1 MAVTNVSYELIIS
14 TDLRDSGGHSTKIV
28 KLNSFT
34 GTYETGGIVLQPE
47 WFGFTNLVSIVTQ
60 PTSAY
65 PLSGAGEPW
74 TLIGFNH
81 VIKVDQGIANG
92 GSANGISEWRIIPF
106 ITNGTTF
113 EELADGQSLT
123 FPDGIE
129 PVVIVIGA

>member
-1 MAVTNVSYELIIS
+1 MSVSGVSYDLILS

-34 GTYETGGIVLQPE
+34 GTYSTGGIILYPE
-47 WFGFTNLVSIVTQ
+47 WFGFNEIEAIIAQ

-81 VIKVDQGIANG
+81 IVKVDQGIVDS
-92 GSANGISEWRIIPF
+92 GSANGLSQWRLLPF
-106 ITNGTTF
+106 ITNGSSY

-129 PVVIVIGA
+129 PIVIIVGA